1 MLKYSNLFDQIKI
14 IKYSI
19 YNNSDMI
26 HNSKISKL
34 KDFKY
39 FNMVYSLI

>member
-1 MLKYSNLFDQIKI
+1 MCGMRNFIKKI